1 VGFLFCD
8 KEIAPENLRQ
18 IFAAQQKQK
27 GTEPRHKN
35 GNTKAGH
42 KKRET
47 KSRNTKSGTQNE
59 DSHDH
64 LHEAPRHTPGN

>member
-35 GNTKAGH
+35 GNTKTGTQ
-42 KKRET
+42 KLD
-47 KSRNTKSGTQNE
+47 TKSGNTKRGQ
-59 DSHDH
+59 
-64 LHEAPRHTPGN
+64 P